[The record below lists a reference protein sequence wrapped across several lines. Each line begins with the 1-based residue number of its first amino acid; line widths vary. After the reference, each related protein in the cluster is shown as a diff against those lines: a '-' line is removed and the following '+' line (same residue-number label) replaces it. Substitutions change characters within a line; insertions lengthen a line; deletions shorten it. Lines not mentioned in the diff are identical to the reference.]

1 MSDPIRILQAD
12 DEFERAL
19 LSSAESDAG
28 SNLALKRALAAF
40 STAAL
45 VSTGSVAASAASASG
60 ATLTALSVAKW
71 AGIGALVGGLGMSA
85 ASVAVH
91 NAGKTR
97 SPAASAQVRVLAT
110 ASPRSVERG
119 PERQTSS
126 PPALSPPLVEQPAE
140 PPLSV
145 PARAKVTPA
154 PERAEGLEAELA
166 ELQPARSALNAQDP
180 DKALLLLERFQ
191 QSFPRAALG
200 PEASLLRL
208 EALVESG
215 QIESARRLSQRLLQ
229 SQSEGPYADR
239 VRALLART
247 ENTGQ
252 RNP

>member
-28 SNLALKRALAAF
+28 SNRALKRALAAF

-91 NAGKTR
+91 NAGGAR
-97 SPAASAQVRVLAT
+97 SPAASAQVRISAK
-110 ASPRSVERG
+110 APPRSVQRGLER
-119 PERQTSS
+119 ETSS
-126 PPALSPPLVEQPAE
+126 LPALSPPLVGEPAE
-140 PPLSV
+140 PALSA
-145 PARAKVTPA
+145 PARAKVTTA
-154 PERAEGLEAELA
+154 PERAGGLEAELA
-166 ELQPARSALNAQDP
+166 ELQPARAALNARDP
-180 DKALLLLERFQ
+180 DKALLLLDRFQ

-200 PEASLLRL
+200 LEASLLRL
-208 EALVESG
+208 EALVASG
-215 QIESARRLSQRLLQ
+215 QLESARRLSQRLLQ
-229 SQSEGPYADR
+229 NQPEGPYADR
-239 VRALLART
+239 VRALLARADS
-247 ENTGQ
+247 TGQ

>member
-45 VSTGSVAASAASASG
+45 VSTGSVAASAASG
-60 ATLTALSVAKW
+60 ATLTAVSVAKW

-85 ASVAVH
+85 ASVAVRD
-91 NAGKTR
+91 AGESRPT
-97 SPAASAQVRVLAT
+97 AAKVEPRFSAT
-110 ASPRSVERG
+110 APPRSQKRDPK
-119 PERQTSS
+119 PETVS
-126 PPALSPPLVEQPAE
+126 PPAPLPPAVEQPGE
-140 PPLSV
+140 QTLSA
-145 PARAKVTPA
+145 PARSKATPA
-154 PERAEGLEAELA
+154 PERAGGLDAELA
-166 ELQPARSALNAQDP
+166 ELQPARAALNAQDP
-180 DKALLLLERFQ
+180 HTALLLLDRFQ

-200 PEASLLRL
+200 PEASVLRL
-208 EALVESG
+208 EALVGSG
-215 QIESARRLSQRLLQ
+215 QFESARRLSQRLLQ
-229 SQSEGPYADR
+229 NQPEGPYADR
-239 VRALLART
+239 VRALLARA